1 MNKFKRLNLFILI
14 IIFSFCP
21 FIITG
26 CQDKNEI
33 DSLGFVSALGVDLD
47 DNNNFMVSLQVIRRG
62 ISLEQNQNTRA
73 LVYVSSGKTINEAIS
88 NISRQLSKKIKFSN
102 EKCIV
107 IGEKLAEHGIQS
119 VIDFSLRVNDVRPV
133 VPILITKGTAVD
145 IIKTRTKE
153 NSISGYD
160 IGDMVRVQR
169 DLGVIGKC
177 TNLDFEKNKNEGVNV
192 CGVISKQ
199 DLRDNKS
206 EYDFTVSGSAVLNK
220 YKLVG
225 YMNEEETRGMNW
237 INGKIKRGSVLIKD
251 DSEGK
256 INLNILSSKSRL
268 TASIEP
274 KGIHINVNIKEKSNI
289 NEINQDILHD
299 LDFNANP
306 NIMYFLAKKQD
317 EAIYNEAMSAIN
329 ASKNRLSADIF
340 GFGDLLYKKH
350 PKEWKQIKENWN
362 ENFRN
367 LQINVDVSSS
377 IKHTGILSKS
387 ISY

>member
-33 DSLGFVSALGVDLD
+33 ESLGFVSALGVDLD

-88 NISRQLSKKIKFSN
+88 NISRQLSEKIKFSN

-153 NSISGYD
+153 NSVSGYD
-160 IGDMVRVQR
+160 IGDMVRKQR

-177 TNLDFEKNKNEGVNV
+177 TNLDFEENKNEGVNV
-192 CGVISKQ
+192 CGLISKGN
-199 DLRDNKS
+199 LRDNKS
-206 EYDFTVSGSAVLNK
+206 EYDLIVSGSAVLEK

-237 INGKIKRGSVLIKD
+237 INGRIKHGSILIQD
-251 DSEGK
+251 DNAGK

-268 TASIEP
+268 TASIGRN
-274 KGIHINVNIKEKSNI
+274 GIHINVNIKEKSSI
-289 NEINQDILHD
+289 NEINQDVVQS
-299 LDFNANP
+299 LDFNTSP
-306 NIMYFLAKKQD
+306 HKLDFLAKKQD
-317 EAIYNEAMSAIN
+317 KVIYNEAVSAIN
-329 ASKNRLSADIF
+329 ASKNRLSVDVF

-350 PKEWKQIKENWN
+350 PDEWEKIKENWN
-362 ENFRN
+362 KNFGN
-367 LQINVDVSSS
+367 LQINVDVSST
-377 IKHTGILSKS
+377 IKHTGLLSKS

>member
-26 CQDKNEI
+26 CQDKNEVE
-33 DSLGFVSALGVDLD
+33 SLGFVSALGVDLD

-62 ISLEQNQNTRA
+62 ISLEQNQDSRT

-153 NSISGYD
+153 NSVSGYD
-160 IGDMVRVQR
+160 IGDMVRKQR

-177 TNLDFEKNKNEGVNV
+177 TNLDFEENKNEGVNV
-192 CGVISKQ
+192 CGLISKGN
-199 DLRDNKS
+199 LRDNKS
-206 EYDFTVSGSAVLNK
+206 EYDLIISGSAVLKK

-237 INGKIKRGSVLIKD
+237 VRGKIKHGSILIKD
-251 DSEGK
+251 DSAGK

-289 NEINQDILHD
+289 NEVNQDTLQN
-299 LDFNANP
+299 LDFNSNP
-306 NIMYFLAKKQD
+306 DILNFLAEKQD
-317 EAIYNEAMSAIN
+317 KAIYDEVILAAN
-329 ASKNRLSADIF
+329 ASKNRLSVDIF
-340 GFGDLLYKKH
+340 GFGDLLYKKY
-350 PKEWKQIKENWN
+350 PDEWKKVKGNWN
-362 ENFRN
+362 KNFRN
-367 LQINVDVSSS
+367 VKITVNVSSS
-377 IKHTGILSKS
+377 IKHTGLLSRS

>member
-33 DSLGFVSALGVDLD
+33 ESLGFVSALGVDLD

-88 NISRQLSKKIKFSN
+88 NISRQLSEKIKFSN

-153 NSISGYD
+153 NSVSGYD
-160 IGDMVRVQR
+160 IGDMVRKQR

-177 TNLDFEKNKNEGVNV
+177 TNLDFEENKNEGVNV
-192 CGVISKQ
+192 CGLISKGN
-199 DLRDNKS
+199 LRDNKS
-206 EYDFTVSGSAVLNK
+206 EYDLIVSGSAVLEK

-237 INGKIKRGSVLIKD
+237 VSGKIKHGSILIKD
-251 DSEGK
+251 DSAGK

-274 KGIHINVNIKEKSNI
+274 KGIHINVNIKEKSSI
-289 NEINQDILHD
+289 NEINQDVVQS
-299 LDFNANP
+299 LDFNTSP
-306 NIMYFLAKKQD
+306 HKLDFLAKKQD
-317 EAIYNEAMSAIN
+317 KVIYNEAVSAIN
-329 ASKNRLSADIF
+329 ASKNRLSVDVF

-350 PKEWKQIKENWN
+350 PDEWEKIKENWN
-362 ENFRN
+362 KNFGN
-367 LQINVDVSSS
+367 LQINVDVSST
-377 IKHTGILSKS
+377 IKHTGLLSKS

>member
-1 MNKFKRLNLFILI
+1 MNKFKRVNLFILI

-26 CQDKNEI
+26 CEDKNEVE
-33 DSLGFVSALGVDLD
+33 SLGFVSAVGVDLD
-47 DNNNFMVSLQVIRRG
+47 DNNDFMVSLQIIKRG
-62 ISLEQNQNTRA
+62 ISLEQNQDSRS
-73 LVYVSSGKTINEAIS
+73 LIYVSSGKTINEAIS

-107 IGEKLAEHGIQS
+107 IGQKLAEHGIQS

-133 VPILITKGTAVD
+133 VPILITKGIAVD
-145 IIKTRTKE
+145 IIKTCTKA

-160 IGDMVRVQR
+160 IGDMVRMQR
-169 DLGVIGKC
+169 EFGVIGDS
-177 TNLDFEKNKNEGVNV
+177 TNLDFEKNKNEDVNV
-192 CGVISKQ
+192 CGVISKK

-206 EYDFTVSGSAVLNK
+206 EYDFIVSGSAVLNK

-237 INGKIKRGSVLIKD
+237 INGKIERGSVLIKD

-317 EAIYNEAMSAIN
+317 KAIYDEVMSAID
-329 ASKNRLSADIF
+329 AAKNKFSADIF

-350 PKEWKQIKENWN
+350 PEEWEKVKENWN